1 MKLADIE
8 ARAHQRPFRPFAL
21 ETVGGPW
28 VEVQS
33 EADIFLPPR
42 RADLVIVFDPT
53 DRLFILALDQISAIE
68 SK

>member
-21 ETVGGPW
+21 ETVDGPW

-33 EADIFLPPR
+33 ETDIFLPPR
-42 RADLVIVFDPT
+42 RPDLVIVFDPT
-53 DRLFILALDQISAIE
+53 ARLFILALDQISALE

>member
-8 ARAHQRPFRPFAL
+8 ARALQRPFRPFTL

-33 EADIFLPPR
+33 EADIFLPPQR
-42 RADLVIVFDPT
+42 PDLVIVFDPT
-53 DRLFILALDQISAIE
+53 ARLFILALDQISALE

>member
-42 RADLVIVFDPT
+42 RPDIIIVFDRT
-53 DRLFILALDQISAIE
+53 DRLFILALDQISALAE
-68 SK
+68 